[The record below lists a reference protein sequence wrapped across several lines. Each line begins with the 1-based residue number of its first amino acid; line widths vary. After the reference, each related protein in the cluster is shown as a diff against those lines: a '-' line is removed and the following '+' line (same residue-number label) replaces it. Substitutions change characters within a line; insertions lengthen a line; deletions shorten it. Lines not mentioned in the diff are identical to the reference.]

1 MGLFIEDLLNLGN
14 LIDAELE
21 IELSSQILK
30 KAYTE
35 LEFEIN
41 DGLMT
46 VRGKKKGLILK
57 KTYEVRLAEETN
69 KVKKDKET
77 GRQYAGFRLLTRSG
91 LEELLKRE
99 GFYLEGDWLFFDLM
113 PAVVL
118 TETYQKVPKQFKDR
132 LLINRYRLGKGV
144 LKAFFKFEK
153 G

>member
-21 IELSSQILK
+21 IELMSQILK
-30 KAYTE
+30 KAYPE

-41 DGLMT
+41 DGFVT
-46 VRGKKKGLILK
+46 VKGKKKGLILK

-118 TETYQKVPKQFKDR
+118 DRNLSEGAKTVQRQATYKPLQAW
-132 LLINRYRLGKGV
+132 KGC
-144 LKAFFKFEK
+144 FESLFQI
-153 G
+153 